1 MSCSVGMALRT
12 ARLQAGLTL
21 QQAARRLPVDEAT
34 LSRYERGKVEPPLE
48 IIAAATREY
57 RSPLPMLAYL
67 ERAVRIFREIV
78 A

>member
-34 LSRYERGKVEPPLE
+34 LSRYERDKVEPPLE
-48 IIAAATREY
+48 VIAVAVRLY

-67 ERAVRIFREIV
+67 ERVLRVFREV
-78 A
+78 AA